1 MSRARAGG
9 RAGGRASAS
18 ENSLTQQLDQPLRQP
33 AVSSRLR
40 VGREGAEL
48 RDLHTVGY
56 KDSSPLHEAIS
67 GPSRPANRWPV
78 QPTWDESIL
87 LTASTRAE
95 DHGAAGYRL
104 RGPTKPTHSGTPLEV
119 SEWLVTVSCRESS
132 LL

>member
-1 MSRARAGG
+1 MLLERRGC
-9 RAGGRASAS
+9 S
-18 ENSLTQQLDQPLRQP
+18 EADQPLRQP

-40 VGREGAEL
+40 MGREGAEL

-67 GPSRPANRWPV
+67 GPSRPVHRWPA
-78 QPTWDESIL
+78 QPTWDENIL

-104 RGPTKPTHSGTPLEV
+104 RGPTKPHPFWNTSGGLRV
-119 SEWLVTVSCRESS
+119 ACDCQLQRKQFA
-132 LL
+132 LRFGG

>member
-1 MSRARAGG
+1 MCLERRGC
-9 RAGGRASAS
+9 S
-18 ENSLTQQLDQPLRQP
+18 EADQPLRQP

-67 GPSRPANRWPV
+67 GPSCPVHRWPV

-95 DHGAAGYRL
+95 DHGSVV
-104 RGPTKPTHSGTPLEV
+104 PPSPTHYGTPLEV

>member
-1 MSRARAGG
+1 MGVFAR
-9 RAGGRASAS
+9 SP
-18 ENSLTQQLDQPLRQP
+18 DQPLRQP

-56 KDSSPLHEAIS
+56 KDSSPLHETIS
-67 GPSRPANRWPV
+67 GPSRPVHRWPA
-78 QPTWDESIL
+78 QPTWDENIL

-104 RGPTKPTHSGTPLEV
+104 RGPTKPHPFWNTSGGLRV
-119 SEWLVTVSCRESS
+119 ACDCQLQRKQFA
-132 LL
+132 LRFGG